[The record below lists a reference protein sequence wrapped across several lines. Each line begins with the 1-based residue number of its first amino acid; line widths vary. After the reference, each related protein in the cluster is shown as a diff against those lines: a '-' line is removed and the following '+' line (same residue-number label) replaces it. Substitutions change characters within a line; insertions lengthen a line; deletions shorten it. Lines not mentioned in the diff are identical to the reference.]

1 MIWQKG
7 QVSRLKAYCY
17 NIEIGAHFL
26 KKILTYTVKISSLD
40 IHETVNPCTQV
51 SFAEKTE
58 YNL

>member
-1 MIWQKG
+1 MVKLAD
-7 QVSRLKAYCY
+7 LKH
-17 NIEIGAHFL
+17 IVITLKQELIFL